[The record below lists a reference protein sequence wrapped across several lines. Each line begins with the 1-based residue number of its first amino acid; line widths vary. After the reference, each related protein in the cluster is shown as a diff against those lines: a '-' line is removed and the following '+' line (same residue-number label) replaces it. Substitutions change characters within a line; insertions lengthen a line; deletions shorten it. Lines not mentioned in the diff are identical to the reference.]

1 MRSEQENY
9 QFLTQGKIQR
19 VITTMAV
26 PTIIAML
33 VTAIYNIADTFF
45 VGRIS
50 TEATAAVGVA
60 FSMMFLIQAVSFFFG
75 NGSGNYI
82 SRELGAKRHR
92 NAEIM
97 ATTAFFYAIAV
108 GLVIAVVGLVLL
120 NPLCIWLGS
129 TPTILNDT
137 RQYLGIVLLG
147 TPFTIGGFTLNNQLR
162 FEGNAALGMRG
173 ILVGAFANILLDP
186 ILIFVFDLGV
196 AGAAIATVIGQFLSF
211 MVLLR
216 MVNGVGS
223 IPIRWSN
230 FSKESVY
237 IKEIFAGGT
246 PSISRQG
253 LTAIAAVLLNHA
265 AANYGDA
272 AIAAMSIVNRFT
284 MVVLAGVIGFGQG
297 FQPFCG
303 FCYGA
308 GLYKRV
314 KSGFWFSVN
323 VTTVFLVVCSVL
335 GWLFSDAIIA
345 VFRNDPYVISVGTNA
360 LRWQLVSIPFY
371 GLLIMANMLTQTT
384 RKTIRANIL
393 AAARTGIFF
402 VPLILILPHCY
413 GLRGVEMCQAVS
425 DFFSILITI
434 PILWSAF
441 REMPTPAT

>member
-97 ATTAFFYAIAV
+97 ATTSFFYAIAV
-108 GLVIAVVGLVLL
+108 GLVIAVAGLVLL

-211 MVLLR
+211 MILLR

-335 GWLFSDAIIA
+335 GWLFTDAIIA

-441 REMPTPAT
+441 REMPTHAT